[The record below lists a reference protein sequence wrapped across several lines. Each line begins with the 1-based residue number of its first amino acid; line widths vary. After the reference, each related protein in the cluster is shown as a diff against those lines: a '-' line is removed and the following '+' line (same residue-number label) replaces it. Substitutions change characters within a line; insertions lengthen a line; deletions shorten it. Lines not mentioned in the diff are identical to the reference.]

1 MAESTEYEPSRRH
14 WWGERTTNAFSAG
27 SKFIYSDWLLWPD
40 LATTPPIACLPTI
53 VYTLL
58 IGSLFLRERDEAC
71 TTDSAMPETLALHLW
86 NTLCNYVIDCCY
98 VSNIEC
104 FYPPLINSQ
113 IIWFIMK
120 IILQWWLSV
129 AHQKS
134 NFIMIGNMPSN
145 GKNRIGICSNLILI
159 FSIYKNKKKS
169 FKTNIIHNLFSI

>member
-27 SKFIYSDWLLWPD
+27 SKFIYPDWLLWPD

-58 IGSLFLRERDEAC
+58 IGSLFLRERDEDMYHWFSDARD
-71 TTDSAMPETLALHLW
+71 TNVAFVKHFMQLRDRLL
-86 NTLCNYVIDCCY
+86 LCFEYRI
-98 VSNIEC
+98 C

-129 AHQKS
+129 AHQ
-134 NFIMIGNMPSN
+134 
-145 GKNRIGICSNLILI
+145 
-159 FSIYKNKKKS
+159 
-169 FKTNIIHNLFSI
+169 